1 MMVTCPKCLTEG
13 ATVTLD
19 LDDGDTLRCQECEES
34 YSVADVEAVVACW
47 SKLLPW
53 LRAHPARVPECG
65 PAAAAK
71 VA

>member
-1 MMVTCPKCLTEG
+1 MSLE
-13 ATVTLD
+13 
-19 LDDGDTLRCQECEES
+19 LDDCDTLRCQECDES

-53 LRAHPARVPECG
+53 LRTHPARVPECG
-65 PAAAAK
+65 QAATTK